1 MLQVILVAVCVA
13 GLSQDCGPKGTTSD
27 ILSSLLGLAF
37 RRARPAFFQKI
48 SSMSHGLS
56 LDDMVVMMSLLDAD
70 GDGKVTKTE
79 FGVYYKRLNAVSDA
93 DFETVW
99 REIDSDGDGILTL
112 NELCAFYHIDTG
124 ECSQALASQK
134 EMDDDRLL
142 EALALQSLINEA
154 RQKEEMHK
162 KAHAE
167 RLRRLAELAD
177 EMEDDEDV
185 DEAATSPTSVTTTH
199 AAPSLTMQEIVRES
213 KRRGDIASRFFE

>member
-1 MLQVILVAVCVA
+1 MTAVV
-13 GLSQDCGPKGTTSD
+13 GIT
-27 ILSSLLGLAF
+27 
-37 RRARPAFFQKI
+37 
-48 SSMSHGLS
+48 
-56 LDDMVVMMSLLDAD
+56 
-70 GDGKVTKTE
+70 
-79 FGVYYKRLNAVSDA
+79 AVSSVGPNNSYGNFIDHLVISVVY
-93 DFETVW
+93 DPC
-99 REIDSDGDGILTL
+99 DSDGDGILTL

-124 ECSQALASQK
+124 ECSRALASQK
-134 EMDDDRLL
+134 EMHDDRLL

-177 EMEDDEDV
+177 EMEDDEDA
-185 DEAATSPTSVTTTH
+185 DEAAASPTSVTTTH

>member
-1 MLQVILVAVCVA
+1 MHQVRDL
-13 GLSQDCGPKGTTSD
+13 LSLGSRVPSRAAKEK
-27 ILSSLLGLAF
+27 SS
-37 RRARPAFFQKI
+37 KI
-48 SSMSHGLS
+48 MSHGLS

-93 DFETVW
+93 DFEIVW

-124 ECSQALASQK
+124 ECSRALASQK

-142 EALALQSLINEA
+142 ETLALQSLINEA

-177 EMEDDEDV
+177 EMEDDEDA